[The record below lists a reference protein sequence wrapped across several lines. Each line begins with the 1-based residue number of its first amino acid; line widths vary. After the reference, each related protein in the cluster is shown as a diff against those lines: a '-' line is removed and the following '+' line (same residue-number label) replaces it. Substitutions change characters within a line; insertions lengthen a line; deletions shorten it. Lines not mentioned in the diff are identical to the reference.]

1 MKPCAGSLLEAIE
14 SMTKPTDMC
23 RMFRINIT
31 GWLIHV
37 NFFLQKS
44 IKKGIIDVKLLERLI
59 ISDC

>member
-14 SMTKPTDMC
+14 STTKLTDMC

-31 GWLIHV
+31 GCLIHV

-44 IKKGIIDVKLLERLI
+44 IKKGIIDVKLPERPI
-59 ISDC
+59 I